1 MQILLMMMVMVMMM
15 MMMVESE
22 EHTELQQFI
31 SWDPYTSPKR
41 MVAGHVWVIRK
52 KWGRDT
58 VQLSAW

>member
-1 MQILLMMMVMVMMM
+1 MQILLMMMVMVMMMM

-52 KWGRDT
+52 K
-58 VQLSAW
+58 